1 MTTGI
6 VIVNQYERLIKLR
19 LGRYV
24 GKIKGPGFH
33 FLIPILET
41 GERIDTREF
50 PERVPTQQYITKD
63 NVVVDMDFVLYYRV
77 VPDIADKA
85 VLEIAD
91 HRMAVRNL
99 AMAELRSNR
108 ERHLGRSVV
117 RTGKDSRATASCP

>member
-85 VLEIAD
+85 VLEIAEATPTMPSI
-91 HRMAVRNL
+91 RPRRPATVSTALCSPSTRL
-99 AMAELRSNR
+99 I
-108 ERHLGRSVV
+108 GSVSA
-117 RTGKDSRATASCP
+117 R